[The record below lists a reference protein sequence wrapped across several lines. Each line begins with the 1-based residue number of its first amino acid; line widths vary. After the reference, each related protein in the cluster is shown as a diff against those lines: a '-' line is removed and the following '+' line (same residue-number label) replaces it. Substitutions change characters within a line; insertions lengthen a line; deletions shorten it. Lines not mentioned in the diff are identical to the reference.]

1 MSLQIKIQGT
11 LGAAAIADAMGAAT
25 ENLTFDQIRTKFNG
39 KVSTFLKP
47 EEGAF
52 ALGNEA
58 GQVTDD
64 FSQIYTL
71 CHSII
76 ENRGVIDSETVKT
89 AILKWSENTWY
100 FDRFAGPTTRSAIAM
115 YKNPDQKM
123 APLPGAMAVDYASKA
138 TNGAAMKIAP
148 AGILNPGDIE
158 KAIQEALI
166 ITQVTHD
173 NALAISGAAAVATA
187 VSAYLCDHA
196 TVDQLVAIG
205 IYGACRGEELG
216 KVYSREVGGPSVVE
230 RMKLAYTIV
239 NESGTHEEKL
249 QRLAQIIGSGLHISE
264 AVPCAFGIIALNK
277 QDPFNAIIDA
287 VNVGYDT
294 DTIATIVGSMVG
306 ALIDPDDERFTPLFR
321 DVQSANS
328 YDLTSLAESL
338 ANVVNE
344 NDKSKGKISLDL

>member
-1 MSLQIKIQGT
+1 M
-11 LGAAAIADAMGAAT
+11 
-25 ENLTFDQIRTKFNG
+25 
-39 KVSTFLKP
+39 
-47 EEGAF
+47 
-52 ALGNEA
+52 ALVG
-58 GQVTDD
+58 
-64 FSQIYTL
+64 
-71 CHSII
+71 
-76 ENRGVIDSETVKT
+76 
-89 AILKWSENTWY
+89 
-100 FDRFAGPTTRSAIAM
+100 
-115 YKNPDQKM
+115 
-123 APLPGAMAVDYASKA
+123 
-138 TNGAAMKIAP
+138 
-148 AGILNPGDIE
+148 
-158 KAIQEALI
+158 
-166 ITQVTHD
+166 
-173 NALAISGAAAVATA
+173 
-187 VSAYLCDHA
+187 
-196 TVDQLVAIG
+196 
-205 IYGACRGEELG
+205 GEELG

>member
-1 MSLQIKIQGT
+1 M
-11 LGAAAIADAMGAAT
+11 
-25 ENLTFDQIRTKFNG
+25 
-39 KVSTFLKP
+39 
-47 EEGAF
+47 
-52 ALGNEA
+52 
-58 GQVTDD
+58 
-64 FSQIYTL
+64 

-173 NALAISGAAAVATA
+173 NALAISGAAAVAAA
-187 VSAYLCDHA
+187 VSASLCDHA

-239 NESGTHEEKL
+239 NES
-249 QRLAQIIGSGLHISE
+249 QIIGSGLHISE

-338 ANVVNE
+338 ANF
-344 NDKSKGKISLDL
+344 D

>member
-1 MSLQIKIQGT
+1 
-11 LGAAAIADAMGAAT
+11 
-25 ENLTFDQIRTKFNG
+25 
-39 KVSTFLKP
+39 
-47 EEGAF
+47 
-52 ALGNEA
+52 
-58 GQVTDD
+58 
-64 FSQIYTL
+64 
-71 CHSII
+71 
-76 ENRGVIDSETVKT
+76 
-89 AILKWSENTWY
+89 
-100 FDRFAGPTTRSAIAM
+100 
-115 YKNPDQKM
+115 
-123 APLPGAMAVDYASKA
+123 
-138 TNGAAMKIAP
+138 MKIAP

-173 NALAISGAAAVATA
+173 NALAISGAAAVAAA
-187 VSAYLCDHA
+187 VSASLCDHA

>member
-173 NALAISGAAAVATA
+173 NALAISGAAAVAAA
-187 VSAYLCDHA
+187 VSASLCDHA

-249 QRLAQIIGSGLHISE
+249 QRLAQIIGSGLHIS
-264 AVPCAFGIIALNK
+264 
-277 QDPFNAIIDA
+277 DA

>member
-25 ENLTFDQIRTKFNG
+25 
-39 KVSTFLKP
+39 
-47 EEGAF
+47 
-52 ALGNEA
+52 GNEA

-173 NALAISGAAAVATA
+173 NALAISGAAAVAAA
-187 VSAYLCDHA
+187 VSASLCDHA

>member
-1 MSLQIKIQGT
+1 
-11 LGAAAIADAMGAAT
+11 
-25 ENLTFDQIRTKFNG
+25 
-39 KVSTFLKP
+39 
-47 EEGAF
+47 
-52 ALGNEA
+52 
-58 GQVTDD
+58 
-64 FSQIYTL
+64 
-71 CHSII
+71 
-76 ENRGVIDSETVKT
+76 VKT

-173 NALAISGAAAVATA
+173 NALAISGAAAVAAA
-187 VSAYLCDHA
+187 VSASLCDHA